1 MTSDYTP
8 AHGPRNLATRTVV
21 AVVATLSLAVAV
33 AVVALGLPSGL
44 VRALQGPV
52 AALTALEVLPLEPD
66 RVLVCMGPA
75 IAFSGQDSSPV
86 GYGEPTDVVAG
97 SAGASAVETSRI
109 AQTDLQDAFS
119 LENAVVPTPPT
130 ILTQQADAGLLAG
143 ASYQQLDNINV
154 RGLALQECQEPRAET
169 WLVGGDTTT
178 GRQGVLSL
186 SNPGAVAATVNVDVW
201 GQSGPI
207 SSPLGQGILVQ
218 PGAQR
223 VITLAGLAPN
233 EARPVLRV
241 TSSGTGIVAAL
252 HTSIVRGLDADGL
265 SVITGQAPPSDVRV
279 IPGLYGPP
287 SEIIGPIRG
296 KEGFADVGG
305 ALRVL
310 SPDGPAS
317 VAITVIRPGH
327 SDITTRLELEGGQV
341 GDLSLDELGSGDYGL
356 LLESSAPIVAGVR
369 NSVGTDVRTD
379 TSWVGSSYAIE
390 GDTVIAVPAVG
401 EIRLSVVNPGQT
413 DVQISLEGSSSTVP
427 AGGMLARPLGG
438 GTSSFSS
445 DGPVYAVLSFRGESV
460 IGNLQVLPAPRPQDP
475 VAMTIR

>member
-1 MTSDYTP
+1 MTSDHTP

-21 AVVATLSLAVAV
+21 AVVATLALALAVAV
-33 AVVALGLPSGL
+33 AALGLPSGL
-44 VRALQGPV
+44 VRAFQGPV
-52 AALTALEVLPLEPD
+52 PALTALEVLPLEPD

-86 GYGEPTDVVAG
+86 GYGEPTDVAVG
-97 SAGASAVETSRI
+97 SAVETSRI
-109 AQTDLQDAFS
+109 AQSDLQDAFS

-130 ILTQQADAGLLAG
+130 ILTQPAEAGLLAG

-154 RGLALQECQEPRAET
+154 RGLALQECQEARAET

-186 SNPGAVAATVNVDVW
+186 SNPGAVPATVDVDLW
-201 GQSGPI
+201 GQGGPI

-265 SVITGQAPPSDVRV
+265 SVITGQAPPSEVRV

-296 KEGFADVGG
+296 KEGFTDVGG

-317 VAITVIRPGH
+317 VTITVVRPGQ
-327 SDITTRLELEGGQV
+327 SDITTTLELEGGQV

-356 LLESSAPIVAGVR
+356 VLESSAPIVAGVR
-369 NSVGTDVRTD
+369 NSVGTDARTD

-390 GDTVIAVPAVG
+390 GDTVIAVPAIG

-413 DVQISLEGSSSTVP
+413 DVQISLDGSSSTVP
-427 AGGMLARPLGG
+427 AGGILARPLSG
-438 GTSSFSS
+438 GTSSLSS
-445 DGPVYAVLSFRGESV
+445 DGPVYAVLSFRGDSV
-460 IGNLQVLPAPRPQDP
+460 IGNLQVLPAPKPQDP
-475 VAMTIR
+475 VAMTVR

>member
-1 MTSDYTP
+1 MTLDHTP
-8 AHGPRNLATRTVV
+8 AHGPRNLAARTVV
-21 AVVATLSLAVAV
+21 AVVATLALAIAVAV
-33 AVVALGLPSGL
+33 AALGLPSGL
-44 VRALQGPV
+44 VRAFQGPSPGL
-52 AALTALEVLPLEPD
+52 AALEVLPLEPD

-86 GYGEPTDVVAG
+86 GYGAPTDVVAG
-97 SAGASAVETSRI
+97 SAVETSRI
-109 AQTDLQDAFS
+109 AQTDLEDAFS
-119 LENAVVPTPPT
+119 LENAVVPTPQT
-130 ILTQQADAGLLAG
+130 ILTQPSDAGVLAG
-143 ASYQQLDNINV
+143 ASYQQLDNVNV

-186 SNPGAVAATVNVDVW
+186 SNPGGVAATVNVDVW

-241 TSSGTGIVAAL
+241 SSAGTGIVAAL

-265 SVITGQAPPSDVRV
+265 SVITGQAPPSEMRV

-287 SEIIGPIRG
+287 SEIIGPISG
-296 KEGFADVGG
+296 KEGFTDVGG

-317 VAITVIRPGH
+317 VTITVVRPGQ
-327 SDITTRLELEGGQV
+327 SDITTRLELDAGQV

-356 LLESSAPIVAGVR
+356 VLESSSPIVAGVR

-379 TSWVGSSYAIE
+379 TSWVGSAYAIE
-390 GDTVIAVPAVG
+390 GDTSIAVPAVG
-401 EIRLSVVNPGQT
+401 EIRLSVINPGSPEA
-413 DVQISLEGSSSTVP
+413 QISLDGRPSSVP
-427 AGGMLARPLGG
+427 AGGILARPLGG
-438 GTSSFSS
+438 GSFSFSS
-445 DGPVYAVLSFRGESV
+445 DGPVYAVVSFRGESV
-460 IGNLQVLPAPRPQDP
+460 LGNLQVLPAPRPQDP
-475 VAMTIR
+475 VVMTIR

>member
-8 AHGPRNLATRTVV
+8 AHGPRNLAARTVV

-33 AVVALGLPSGL
+33 TVTALGLPSGL
-44 VRALQGPV
+44 VRAFQGPIPG
-52 AALTALEVLPLEPD
+52 LTALEVLPLEPD

-86 GYGEPTDVVAG
+86 GYGEPTDVVSG
-97 SAGASAVETSRI
+97 SAVETSRL
-109 AQTDLQDAFS
+109 AQTDLQDALS
-119 LENAVVPTPPT
+119 LENAVVASPAT
-130 ILTQQADAGLLAG
+130 ILTQPAEGGLLAG
-143 ASYQQLDNINV
+143 ASYQQLDNLNV
-154 RGLALQECQEPRAET
+154 RGLALQECQEARTET

-186 SNPGAVAATVNVDVW
+186 SNPGDVPATVTVDVW
-201 GQSGPI
+201 GESGPI

-218 PGAQR
+218 PGSQR
-223 VITLAGLAPN
+223 VIVLAGLAPD

-241 TSSGTGIVAAL
+241 TSAGTGIVAAL
-252 HTSIVRGLDADGL
+252 HASIVRGLEADGL
-265 SVITGQAPPSDVRV
+265 SVVTGQAPPSESRV
-279 IPGLYGPP
+279 ITGLYGPP

-296 KEGFADVGG
+296 KEGYTDVGG

-317 VAITVIRPGH
+317 VTITVVRPGQ
-327 SDITTRLELEGGQV
+327 SDITTRLELEAGQV

-356 LLESSAPIVAGVR
+356 ILESSAPIVAGVR

-379 TSWVGSSYAIE
+379 TTWVGSSYPIE

-401 EIRLSVVNPGQT
+401 EIRLSVLNPGST
-413 DVQISLEGSSSTVP
+413 DVQVSLDGRPTTVS
-427 AGGMLARPLGG
+427 AGGLLARPLGG
-438 GTSSFSS
+438 GTFSFSS
-445 DGPVYAVLSFRGESV
+445 DGPVYAVVSFRGETV
-460 IGNLQVLPAPRPQDP
+460 LGNLQVLPAPVPQNP
-475 VAMTIR
+475 VVMTIR

>member
-1 MTSDYTP
+1 M
-8 AHGPRNLATRTVV
+8 
-21 AVVATLSLAVAV
+21 
-33 AVVALGLPSGL
+33 
-44 VRALQGPV
+44 
-52 AALTALEVLPLEPD
+52 
-66 RVLVCMGPA
+66 
-75 IAFSGQDSSPV
+75 
-86 GYGEPTDVVAG
+86 
-97 SAGASAVETSRI
+97 
-109 AQTDLQDAFS
+109 
-119 LENAVVPTPPT
+119 
-130 ILTQQADAGLLAG
+130 
-143 ASYQQLDNINV
+143 
-154 RGLALQECQEPRAET
+154 
-169 WLVGGDTTT
+169 GGDTTT

-186 SNPGAVAATVNVDVW
+186 SNPGGVAATVNVDVW

-241 TSSGTGIVAAL
+241 TSSGTGIAAAL

-265 SVITGQAPPSDVRV
+265 SVVTGQAAPSEVRV

-317 VAITVIRPGH
+317 VTITVVRPGQ
-327 SDITTRLELEGGQV
+327 SDITTRLELEAGQV

-356 LLESSAPIVAGVR
+356 ILESSAPIVAGVR

-379 TSWVGSSYAIE
+379 TSWVGSAYALE
-390 GDTVIAVPAVG
+390 GDTVMAVPAVG
-401 EIRLSVVNPGQT
+401 EIRLSVMNPGDT
-413 DVQISLEGSSSTVP
+413 DVQISLDGRSSSVP
-427 AGGMLARPLGG
+427 AGGILARPLGG
-438 GTSSFSS
+438 GSFSFSS
-445 DGPVYAVLSFRGESV
+445 DGPVYAVVSFRGETV
-460 IGNLQVLPAPRPQDP
+460 IGNLQILPAPRAQDP
-475 VAMTIR
+475 VVMTIR

>member
-1 MTSDYTP
+1 MTLDHTP
-8 AHGPRNLATRTVV
+8 AHGPRNLAARTVV
-21 AVVATLSLAVAV
+21 AVVATLALAIAVAV
-33 AVVALGLPSGL
+33 AALGLPSGL
-44 VRALQGPV
+44 VRAFQGPSPGL
-52 AALTALEVLPLEPD
+52 AALEVLPLEPD

-86 GYGEPTDVVAG
+86 GYGAPTDVVAG
-97 SAGASAVETSRI
+97 SAVETSRI
-109 AQTDLQDAFS
+109 AQTDLEDAFS

-130 ILTQQADAGLLAG
+130 ILTQPSDAGVLAG
-143 ASYQQLDNINV
+143 ASYQQLDNVNV

-186 SNPGAVAATVNVDVW
+186 SNPGGVAATVNVDVW

-233 EARPVLRV
+233 EARPVLRI
-241 TSSGTGIVAAL
+241 SSAGTGIVAAL

-265 SVITGQAPPSDVRV
+265 SVITGQAPPSEIRV

-296 KEGFADVGG
+296 KEGFTDVGG

-317 VAITVIRPGH
+317 VTITVVRPGQ
-327 SDITTRLELEGGQV
+327 SDITTRLELEAGQV

-356 LLESSAPIVAGVR
+356 VLESSSPIVAGVR

-379 TSWVGSSYAIE
+379 TSWVGSAYAIE
-390 GDTVIAVPAVG
+390 GDTSIAVPAVG
-401 EIRLSVVNPGQT
+401 EIRLSVINPGST
-413 DVQISLEGSSSTVP
+413 EVQISLDGRPSSVP
-427 AGGMLARPLGG
+427 AGGILARPLGG
-438 GTSSFSS
+438 GSFSFSS
-445 DGPVYAVLSFRGESV
+445 DGPVYAVVSFRGETV
-460 IGNLQVLPAPRPQDP
+460 VGNLQVLPAPRPQDP
-475 VAMTIR
+475 VVMTIR

>member
-1 MTSDYTP
+1 
-8 AHGPRNLATRTVV
+8 
-21 AVVATLSLAVAV
+21 
-33 AVVALGLPSGL
+33 
-44 VRALQGPV
+44 
-52 AALTALEVLPLEPD
+52 
-66 RVLVCMGPA
+66 MGPA

-97 SAGASAVETSRI
+97 SAVETSRI

-130 ILTQQADAGLLAG
+130 ILTQPSDAGSLAG
-143 ASYQQLDNINV
+143 ASSQQLDNVNV
-154 RGLALQECQEPRAET
+154 RGLALQECQEPRSET

-186 SNPGAVAATVNVDVW
+186 SNPGGVAATVNVDVW

-241 TSSGTGIVAAL
+241 TSSGTGIAAAL

-265 SVITGQAPPSDVRV
+265 SVVTGQPAPSEIRV

-287 SEIIGPIRG
+287 SELIGPIRG

-317 VAITVIRPGH
+317 VTITVVRPGQ
-327 SDITTRLELEGGQV
+327 SDITTRLELEAGQV

-356 LLESSAPIVAGVR
+356 ILQSSAPIVAGVR

-390 GDTVIAVPAVG
+390 GDTVMAVPAVG
-401 EIRLSVVNPGQT
+401 EIRLSVMNPGDI
-413 DVQISLEGSSSTVP
+413 DVQISLDGRSSSVP
-427 AGGMLARPLGG
+427 AGGILARPLGG
-438 GTSSFSS
+438 GSFSFSS
-445 DGPVYAVLSFRGESV
+445 DGPVYAVVSFRGETV
-460 IGNLQVLPAPRPQDP
+460 IGNLQILPAPRAQDP
-475 VAMTIR
+475 VVMTIR